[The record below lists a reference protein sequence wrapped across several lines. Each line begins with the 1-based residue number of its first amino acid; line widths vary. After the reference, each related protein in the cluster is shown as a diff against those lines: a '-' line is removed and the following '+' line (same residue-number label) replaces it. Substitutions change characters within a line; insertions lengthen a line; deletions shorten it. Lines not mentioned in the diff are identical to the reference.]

1 VVSYE
6 VLLDLF
12 WDSHIPPPKVL
23 IGQYRPAVFY
33 HSEEQRRLAEASFVR
48 VAAKLGRDIYTEIL
62 PVDDFFPAEDY
73 HQKFVLRQNDE
84 FADELLA
91 LYPDPVAFRDS
102 TVALRLNSFLGGH
115 GTLTLLD
122 NEIAGYGLSDNAQQH
137 LRELVST
144 GAPAPGCVI

>member
-1 VVSYE
+1 

-33 HSEEQRRLAEASFVR
+33 HSEEQRTLAEASFVR
-48 VAAKLGRDIYTEIL
+48 EAAELGRDIYTEIL
-62 PVDDFFPAEDY
+62 PVGDFYPAEDY

-102 TVALRLNSFLGGH
+102 TVAARLNSFLGGY
-115 GTLTLLD
+115 GSLTLLD
-122 NEIAGYGLSDNAQQH
+122 SEIAGYGLSAPVQQH

-144 GAPAPGCVI
+144 GEPVLGCGI

>member
-1 VVSYE
+1 M
-6 VLLDLF
+6 
-12 WDSHIPPPKVL
+12 
-23 IGQYRPAVFY
+23 GQYRPAVFY
-33 HSEEQRRLAEASFVR
+33 HNDQQRTLAEASFVR
-48 VAAKLGRDIYTEIL
+48 VAAELGLNIYTEIL
-62 PVDDFFPAEDY
+62 PVGDFFPAEDY

-102 TVALRLNSFLGGH
+102 TAALRLNSFLGGH

-122 NEIAGYGLSDNAQQH
+122 SEIAGYGLSDTAQQH